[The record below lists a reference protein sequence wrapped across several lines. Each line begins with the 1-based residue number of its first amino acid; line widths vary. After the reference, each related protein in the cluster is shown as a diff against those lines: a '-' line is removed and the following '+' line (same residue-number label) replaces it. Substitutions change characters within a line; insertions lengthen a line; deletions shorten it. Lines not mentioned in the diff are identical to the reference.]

1 MARLVR
7 TLALTLIAGSCSAQV
22 AIAQDTAAPVTI
34 QQSTLSLAGAQQ
46 VAAAITQLA
55 HEQND
60 HVAVAIV
67 DVGGNLIYF
76 ERMDG
81 AVLGASDIAM
91 AKARTAVE
99 LTAPTQVFADL
110 ARQNSG
116 AALGLLSAGYS
127 LMPGGRPIT
136 IDGHVVGAVAV
147 SGAANGADDS
157 YALAGLA
164 AIGAI

>member
-1 MARLVR
+1 MRR
-7 TLALTLIAGSCSAQV
+7 LIAFAV
-22 AIAQDTAAPVTI
+22 TALVPLAPAAHAQDTAASVTI

-46 VAAAITQLA
+46 IAAAITRLA
-55 HEQND
+55 HDQND

-91 AKARTAVE
+91 VKARTAVE

-147 SGAANGADDS
+147 SGAANGGDDS

-164 AIGAI
+164 AIGAS

>member
-1 MARLVR
+1 MARLAR
-7 TLALTLIAGSCSAQV
+7 TLALTLIAAACSDQV
-22 AIAQDTAAPVTI
+22 AMAQDGPPVTI
-34 QQSTLSLAGAQQ
+34 TQTTLSLAGAQQ
-46 VAAAITQLA
+46 IAAAITQLA
-55 HEQND
+55 HDQND
-60 HVAVAIV
+60 HIAVAIV

-91 AKARTAVE
+91 VKARTAVE

-116 AALGLLSAGYS
+116 AVLGLLSAGYS

-136 IDGHVVGAVAV
+136 IDGRVVGAVAV

-164 AIGAI
+164 AIGAS